1 MIAWV
6 LTGFGP
12 TFGGLEIDNRKLR
25 HASMIALKTDI
36 KGGGSQI
43 GI

>member
-6 LTGFGP
+6 VIGFGP
-12 TFGGLEIDNRKLR
+12 MFGGLEIANRKLR
-25 HASMIALKTDI
+25 HASRIALKTDI
-36 KGGGSQI
+36 KGGESQI